1 MIREFDYNSITLQNI
16 ADNEH
21 LEFVCDGDKQ
31 KVVVNSTNEK
41 ESEEN
46 ECTN

>member
-21 LEFVCDGDKQ
+21 LEFICDGDKQ
-31 KVVVNSTNEK
+31 KVIVNSTNEK
-41 ESEEN
+41 ESEYR
-46 ECTN
+46 